1 MSFTIARLLGWA
13 LLMVFTGL
21 ATAWL
26 RAVVDP
32 MLPAGE
38 WHGLLSALFVV
49 TVWPS
54 LTWSLRS
61 FASHHLIELFQ
72 LPWGP

>member
-1 MSFTIARLLGWA
+1 MIARCFGWA
-13 LLMVFTGL
+13 LLMLLTGL

-26 RAVVDP
+26 RGVVDP
-32 MLPAGE
+32 MIPAGE
-38 WHGLLSALFVV
+38 WHAMLSGLFVV

-54 LTWSLRS
+54 LTWSLRA

-72 LPWGP
+72 LPWWH